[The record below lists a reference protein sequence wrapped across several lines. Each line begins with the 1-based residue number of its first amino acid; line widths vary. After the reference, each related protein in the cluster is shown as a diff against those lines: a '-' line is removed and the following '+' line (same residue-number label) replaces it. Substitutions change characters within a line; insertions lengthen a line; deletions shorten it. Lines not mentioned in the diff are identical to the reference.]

1 MSLTPP
7 DAVERGA
14 PAGVRSTRDPVDQA
28 SALRAL
34 VNAAGDGRTTSASP
48 VRHAA
53 VVAIASGKGGVG
65 KTSISVNLSIAMSE
79 LGCRVTLVDADPGMA
94 NADVLCGLSPAK
106 RLEAVVAGT
115 GRAHR
120 TMSQIALEAPGGF
133 RLVPGAVGVARM
145 AELGREDRAAI
156 LSGLAELERDSDVV
170 VIDNGAGLG
179 PSVLSFLNA
188 ADLSV
193 IVATP
198 EPPSIADAY
207 ALIKCLLAQQDAD
220 RFADRAHRGIAP
232 ARVPMPMTMLV
243 NQAADAR
250 EAAAVHAR
258 VAAVCARFLSY
269 PLPMLGSIAQ
279 DPRVALA
286 VRERRPFMI
295 GAPRTPASRDIRAAA
310 GALVRQL
317 RIDLRRET
325 PPRRTNRWVSLAA
338 LFGQRE
344 G

>member
-1 MSLTPP
+1 MNFNHPEPGIVAAPP
-7 DAVERGA
+7 GPRAASG
-14 PAGVRSTRDPVDQA
+14 PVDQA
-28 SALRAL
+28 TALRAL
-34 VNAAGDGRTTSASP
+34 VESSNVPSRSALT
-48 VRHAA
+48 RRA
-53 VVAIASGKGGVG
+53 VVIAIASGKGGVG
-65 KTSISVNLSIAMSE
+65 KTSIAVNLSIALHE
-79 LGCRVTLVDADPGMA
+79 LGCRTTLVDADPGMA

-106 RLEAVVAGT
+106 RLEAVVLSSG
-115 GRAHR
+115 HSSR
-120 TMSQIALEAPGGF
+120 TMSQIAIEAPGGF

-145 AELGREDRAAI
+145 AELPREDRAAI
-156 LSGLAELERDSDVV
+156 LSGLADLERDSDIVI
-170 VIDNGAGLG
+170 IDNGAGLG

-207 ALIKCLLAQQDAD
+207 ALIKCALAQQDAD
-220 RFADRAHRGIAP
+220 RFADRAHRGVAP
-232 ARVPMPMTMLV
+232 APATPPMTMLV

-250 EAAAVHAR
+250 EASAVHAR

-269 PLPMLGSIAQ
+269 PLPMVGAIAQ
-279 DPRVALA
+279 DPRVAAA
-286 VRERRPFMI
+286 VRERRPFLL
-295 GAPRTPASRDIRAAA
+295 GAPRSPASRDIRAVA

-317 RIDLRRET
+317 RIDLRSDSA
-325 PPRRTNRWVSLAA
+325 PRRSNRWASLAS